1 MYPRLNVAYA
11 SPCSAACCSSS
22 CACRPHQCGAG
33 QTAPRISVQHTR
45 YTTQAHAGTYCTR
58 SCRSRSC
65 ACWASA
71 QPERTGRHR
80 ISERT
85 GPAVEPIEKW
95 TTYNSSTCD
104 GAVYGCGIQLRCTQV
119 LSAQLLTVQLLNTQL
134 LQRTHNCFQC
144 KLLNVVRNSNRRGR
158 AQTNKRKR
166 QGRAVRTVGW
176 PTSAIHCE
184 LRIAYSSRVH
194 SACHG
199 TR

>member
-85 GPAVEPIEKW
+85 GPAVGPIAKW
-95 TTYNSSTCD
+95 ITYNGSTCD
-104 GAVYGCGIQLRCTQV
+104 GAVYGCVIQLRYAQV
-119 LSAQLLTVQLLNTQL
+119 LSDSCSVYSCSIRNAPT
-134 LQRTHNCFQC
+134 NCFLPVQT
-144 KLLNVVRNSNRRGR
+144 
-158 AQTNKRKR
+158 AQRCAIRTAEAERKHTSAN
-166 QGRAVRTVGW
+166 GKAAPCGPLVG

-184 LRIAYSSRVH
+184 YYTAYSSRVH